1 MSGHRRRPPR
11 GLRAEEEALWRRVAE
26 TAQPLAGRPLPAA
39 LRPRPTAAPPADPPP
54 PPVPAAPEA
63 GFRITPFRIGALRD
77 STAAPQPGPVRAPAP
92 AMDARAYRRLTRGKL
107 APEARIDLHGM
118 TLAQAQPALTAF
130 LRGAQGRGVRL
141 ALVITGKGRGSAA
154 EGPLPYRPGAL
165 RHEVP
170 IWLQRAPLAAL
181 VQQVAR
187 AHPRHGGDGALYV
200 YLRRIGP
207 GRADDV

>member
-1 MSGHRRRPPR
+1 MTRRRPPR

-26 TAQPLAGRPLPAA
+26 TTQPLAGRPLPAA
-39 LRPRPTAAPPADPPP
+39 LRPKAPAAPPPEAPPP
-54 PPVPAAPEA
+54 APAAPEA
-63 GFRITPFRIGALRD
+63 GFRIPPFRVGALRD
-77 STAAPQPGPVRAPAP
+77 STVAPQPASPRGTAP

-130 LRGAQGRGVRL
+130 LRGAQGRGLRL
-141 ALVITGKGRGSAA
+141 VLVITGKGRGGGA

-170 IWLQRAPLAAL
+170 LWLKRAPLAPMVL
-181 VQQVAR
+181 QVAR
-187 AHPRHGGDGALYV
+187 AHPRHGGEGALYV
-200 YLRRIGP
+200 YLRRSG
-207 GRADDV
+207 